1 MDSARLRQLG
11 LDVRGGGDRLEATFV
26 LDTPLDNPVSPVK
39 LDRVDF
45 RVEGERLVPLAPPEV
60 VGLRPI
66 SLSGVRDAEAL
77 EAELADAFHE
87 HLFHVQRR
95 SAELRSL
102 GLSPQVDPGSLVLST
117 HVAEAGLALRLVADR
132 QGNFRVAS
140 ATREGQP
147 LPVPPTHTFELSE
160 FRERAA
166 LVGYLAALF
175 GEPTGPGEAARG
187 QAGAVGEE
195 GLVRFSEVV
204 RAFGEGAVVPPR
216 SGLELLVQL
225 EVEGR
230 PYRFAAARVA
240 GRTFRGLLAGAQGKV
255 WAERFE
261 LDDFPGVVPLVAGLL
276 KVSPEAVKLVGA
288 GAPQE

>member
-11 LDVRGGGDRLEATFV
+11 LEVRGEGEGQQATLVLSEPLRNPVGGREVRHVTFHVQGDRLLPA
-26 LDTPLDNPVSPVK
+26 D
-39 LDRVDF
+39 
-45 RVEGERLVPLAPPEV
+45 PPEV

-66 SLSGVRDAEAL
+66 PLGSVQGPREV
-77 EAELADAFHE
+77 EAEVADAFNE
-87 HLFHVQRR
+87 YLFHVQRR
-95 SAELRSL
+95 SAELRALGLNPQVDPVSL
-102 GLSPQVDPGSLVLST
+102 GLSTHLSE
-117 HVAEAGLALRLVADR
+117 HGLALTLVADR
-132 QGNFRVAS
+132 QGHFQVAR
-140 ATREGQP
+140 AVRDGHP
-147 LPVPPTHTFELSE
+147 LAVPQGHPFELSE
-160 FRERAA
+160 FRERGA

-175 GEPTGPGEAARG
+175 GEPGPAAEAARTKPEV
-187 QAGAVGEE
+187 AGE
-195 GLVRFSEVV
+195 GVLRFSQVL
-204 RAFGEGAVVPPR
+204 RAFGEGALVPPR
-216 SGLELLVQL
+216 SGLELLVVL

-276 KVSPEAVKLVGA
+276 KVPAEAVKLVGA

>member
-11 LDVRGGGDRLEATFV
+11 LEVRGEGGRLEATFV
-26 LDTPLDNPVSPVK
+26 LDRPLDNPVSPIKV
-39 LDRVDF
+39 DRVDF
-45 RVEGERLVPLAPPEV
+45 RVEGERLVPIAPPEV
-60 VGLRPI
+60 RGLRPI
-66 SLSGVRDAEAL
+66 ALGAVKDAEAL
-77 EAELADAFHE
+77 EAEVTEAFNE

-95 SAELRSL
+95 SAELRAL
-102 GLSPQVDPGSLVLST
+102 GLNPQVDPVSLVLST
-117 HVAEAGLALRLVADR
+117 QVSESGLALTLVADR
-132 QGNFRVAS
+132 QGHFRVAS
-140 ATREGQP
+140 ATREGQA

-160 FRERAA
+160 FRERGA

-175 GEPTGPGEAARG
+175 EESTGAGAAARG
-187 QAGAVGEE
+187 QAVGE

-204 RAFGEGAVVPPR
+204 QAFGEGAVVPPR

>member
-11 LDVRGGGDRLEATFV
+11 LEVRGEGERLEATFV

-39 LDRVDF
+39 VDRVDF
-45 RVEGERLVPLAPPEV
+45 RLEGERLVPMAPPEV
-60 VGLRPI
+60 MGLRPI
-66 SLSGVRDAEAL
+66 ALGAETSADDI
-77 EAELADAFHE
+77 EAELTEAFNE

-95 SAELRSL
+95 SAELRAL
-102 GLSPQVDPGSLVLST
+102 GLSPQVDPVSLGLST
-117 HVAEAGLALRLVADR
+117 HLVEHGLALTLVADR
-132 QGNFRVAS
+132 QGNFQVAK
-140 ATREGQP
+140 ATRDGQA
-147 LPVPPTHTFELSE
+147 LPVPPAHTFELSE
-160 FRERAA
+160 FRERGA

-175 GEPTGPGEAARG
+175 GEQTGPGEAARG
-187 QAGAVGEE
+187 QAGAGE

-204 RAFGEGAVVPPR
+204 QAFGEGAVVPPR

-240 GRTFRGLLAGAQGKV
+240 GRTFRGLLAGTQGKV

>member
-1 MDSARLRQLG
+1 MDASRLRQLG
-11 LDVRGGGDRLEATFV
+11 LEVRDGGRGLEATLV
-26 LDTPLDNPVSPVK
+26 LSEPLDNPTGHRKVERVSF
-39 LDRVDF
+39 RVD
-45 RVEGERLVPLAPPEV
+45 GERLVPSAPEEV

-66 SLSGVRDAEAL
+66 SLGAVSEAREV
-77 EAELADAFHE
+77 EAEVVDAFNE

-95 SAELRSL
+95 SAELRAL
-102 GLSPQVDPGSLVLST
+102 GLSEHVEPKSLVLST
-117 HVAEAGLALRLVADR
+117 QVSEQGLTLTLVADR
-132 QGNFRVAS
+132 QGHFQVSGAERD
-140 ATREGQP
+140 GQP
-147 LPVPPTHTFELSE
+147 LPLPPAHTFELSE
-160 FRERAA
+160 FRERSA

-175 GEPTGPGEAARG
+175 GEQGRAPA
-187 QAGAVGEE
+187 QVAGE
-195 GLVRFSEVV
+195 GLIGFSEVI
-204 RAFGEGAVVPPR
+204 RAFGEGALVPPR
-216 SGLELLVQL
+216 SGLELLVLL

-276 KVSPEAVKLVGA
+276 KVPTEAVKLVGA

>member
-11 LDVRGGGDRLEATFV
+11 LEIRGEGERLEATFV
-26 LDTPLDNPVSPVK
+26 LNTPLDNPVSPVK
-39 LDRVDF
+39 VDRVDF
-45 RVEGERLVPLAPPEV
+45 RVQGERLVPMAPPEV

-66 SLSGVRDAEAL
+66 TLGAVMGSAAL
-77 EAELADAFHE
+77 EAELADAFNE

-95 SAELRSL
+95 SAELRAL

-117 HVAEAGLALRLVADR
+117 EVSEAGLVLTLVADR
-132 QGNFRVAS
+132 QGNFRVAR
-140 ATREGQP
+140 ATREGQS
-147 LPVPPTHTFELSE
+147 LPVPPAHTFELSE
-160 FRERAA
+160 FRERGA

-175 GEPTGPGEAARG
+175 GEQTGAGEAARG
-187 QAGAVGEE
+187 QAAAVGE
-195 GLVRFSEVV
+195 GLVHFSEVV
-204 RAFGEGAVVPPR
+204 QAFGEGAVVPPR

-288 GAPQE
+288 DAPQE